1 MHEWEQ
7 VPTRKHIG
15 LDAEAFASD
24 TALQPD
30 GEEAIVGSG
39 QDANWRRWPRREVTH
54 RVKRDVGLGPLV
66 PLSLG
71 RDLGVDVVQKVG
83 SQVEGTVSTP
93 AGGLLLSLERPGV
106 CPPVAGA
113 LTRNRDHRVHQHQ
126 VPHRHPFADQRGRE
140 PSQRPGHEHHLG
152 A

>member
-1 MHEWEQ
+1 MTGRQQEILTHQLRMHEWEQ

-30 GEEAIVGSG
+30 GEEPIVGSG
-39 QDANWRRWPRREVTH
+39 QDANWRRCPRREVTH

-71 RDLGVDVVQKVG
+71 RDLGVDVMQKVG
-83 SQVEGTVSTP
+83 SHSEGTVSTS
-93 AGGLLLSLERPGV
+93 AGGLLLSL
-106 CPPVAGA
+106 
-113 LTRNRDHRVHQHQ
+113 
-126 VPHRHPFADQRGRE
+126 
-140 PSQRPGHEHHLG
+140 
-152 A
+152 